1 MMDGVDCSN
10 PGYARHRVS
19 SLNALLLSLILGTL
33 GIVLVLAVLGTWTVA
48 SASKNGDALNISI
61 YAPPDF
67 TAASATTTTVYVTK
81 TVEPDDPD
89 TGGIVSICF
98 TITGLEPRKI
108 DVVLAQDVSGSMD
121 EPAGEGVT
129 QTRLEAS
136 QAAARAFVN
145 SLPDTDRAAVVPY
158 SDTVYVNRVLPLTT
172 TKSSVLGAID
182 DLIAGG
188 NTNIGEGI
196 KVSHEELITSPRY
209 VSDTV
214 KTIIL
219 LSDGKAN
226 RPVDENTAKE
236 YAREQAEAAARDDV
250 KIYSIG
256 FGGDA
261 DGEFLQEIANIGGGQ
276 YFFAPDGSAL
286 ETIYLA
292 IALELHNVVV
302 ADILVSG
309 VELDCARWPEGWCVE
324 GPGGVTTVTLP
335 ISDTL
340 LISGSATICFT
351 ATVNLD
357 PNYEGPIN
365 LPGSGICYLS
375 SNGEPICEEFDN
387 PPVTVGGRKIT
398 GDVFHDLNANG
409 LREEGEWGVP
419 GVGVQT
425 STGLTTVAGAGGNY
439 VLRTSDAP
447 PMSVAI
453 QVPQGWVT
461 TTPVS
466 ENIPSVTG
474 IYTVNFGI
482 HREIYIIYL
491 PAVTRN
497 YPPVYPVYLP
507 VVARDYSPPDLING
521 GFENGWT
528 GWTHGGELPRTITSA
543 NPHSGNFSALL
554 GNPGYKCENGVPV
567 GSAWIQQTFLV
578 PHTAAPRLS
587 FWYNI
592 WTQDKNPYRTYG
604 FDIFDVKINDT
615 VVLTD
620 ARITGT
626 YGCNLPVA
634 QQDLGWRV
642 KEVSLDQYR
651 GQRITIRFRNLSY
664 PDGWFNTWTYV
675 DDVRFMP

>member
-1 MMDGVDCSN
+1 MDRVDRSN

-19 SLNALLLSLILGTL
+19 SLNALLLSLTLGTL

-48 SASKNGDALNISI
+48 SASKNGDALNTSTD
-61 YAPPDF
+61 APPDF
-67 TAASATTTTVYVTK
+67 TAASAATTTVHVTK

-98 TITGLEPRKI
+98 TITGLEPRKV
-108 DVVLAQDVSGSMD
+108 DVVLAQDVSGSMA

-136 QAAARAFVN
+136 QAAARTFVN

-158 SDTVYVNRVLPLTT
+158 SDTVYMNRVLPLTT

-209 VSDTV
+209 VSNTV

-250 KIYSIG
+250 KIYTIG

-276 YFFAPDGSAL
+276 YFFAPDASAL
-286 ETIYLA
+286 EAIYLA

-375 SNGEPICEEFDN
+375 SNGETICEEFDN

-409 LREEGEWGVP
+409 LREEDERGVP

-425 STGLTTVAGAGGNY
+425 STGLTTVVDAGGNY
-439 VLRTSDAP
+439 VLRTSNDP

-453 QVPQGWVT
+453 NIPPDWVA

-466 ENIPSVTG
+466 ESIPSVTG
-474 IYTVNFGI
+474 IYTVDFGI
-482 HREIYIIYL
+482 HREIYPIYL
-491 PAVTRN
+491 PAIVQN
-497 YPPVYPVYLP
+497 YPPVYLVYMP
-507 VVARDYSPPDLING
+507 VVARDYSPPDIING

-528 GWTHGGELPRTITSA
+528 GWTHEGELPRTITSA

-554 GNPGYKCENGVPV
+554 GNPGYKCEKGVPV
-567 GSAWIQQTFLV
+567 GSAWIQQDFPV

-592 WTQDKNPYRTYG
+592 WTQDKNPYLTDK
-604 FDIFDVKINDT
+604 FDTFDVRINGIL
-615 VVLTD
+615 VFRD
-620 ARITGT
+620 AKITGT
-626 YGCNLPVA
+626 HGCDLQPVEEN
-634 QQDLGWRV
+634 LGWRV
-642 KEVSLDQYR
+642 GEIDLDNYR
-651 GQRITIRFRNLSY
+651 GQRITIRFQNRSY

-675 DDVRFMP
+675 DDVRFIP

>member
-1 MMDGVDCSN
+1 MDRVDRSN
-10 PGYARHRVS
+10 PGYARHRMS
-19 SLNALLLSLILGTL
+19 SLNALLLSLTLGTL

-48 SASKNGDALNISI
+48 SASKNGDALNTSTD
-61 YAPPDF
+61 APPDF
-67 TAASATTTTVYVTK
+67 TAASAATTTVHVTK

-98 TITGLEPRKI
+98 TITGLEPRKV

-129 QTRLEAS
+129 QTRLAAS
-136 QAAARAFVN
+136 QAAASAFVSN
-145 SLPDTDRAAVVPY
+145 LPGTDRAAVVPY
-158 SDTVYVNRVLPLTT
+158 STAAYLAQPLTT
-172 TKSSVLGAID
+172 TKSIITRTIY
-182 DLIAGG
+182 DLTAAGW
-188 NTNIGEGI
+188 TNIGEGI
-196 KVSHEELITSPRY
+196 SVSHKELITSPRY
-209 VSDTV
+209 ISNTV
-214 KTIIL
+214 KVVIL

-226 RPVDENTAKE
+226 LPGGEEAAKV
-236 YAREQAEAAARDDV
+236 YAREQAEAAAGDDV
-250 KIYSIG
+250 KIYTIG

-276 YFFAPDGSAL
+276 YFFAPDGSTL

-375 SNGEPICEEFDN
+375 SNGETICEEFDN
-387 PPVTVGGRKIT
+387 PPVTVGGRKIA

-409 LREEGEWGVP
+409 LREEGERGVP

-425 STGLTTVAGAGGNY
+425 STGLTTVADAGGNY

-453 QVPQGWVT
+453 NVPQDWVA

-466 ENIPSVTG
+466 ESIPSVTG
-474 IYTVNFGI
+474 IYTVDFGI
-482 HREIYIIYL
+482 HREVYPVYI
-491 PAVTRN
+491 PVVSRN
-497 YPPVYPVYLP
+497 YPPIYPIYLP

-592 WTQDKNPYRTYG
+592 WTQDKNPYRNYD
-604 FDIFDVKINDT
+604 FDVFEVKINAT
-615 VVLTD
+615 VVLMD

-642 KEVSLDQYR
+642 KEVSLNDYR
-651 GQRITIRFRNLSY
+651 GQRVTIRFRNLSY

>member
-1 MMDGVDCSN
+1 MDRVDRSN

-19 SLNALLLSLILGTL
+19 SLNALLLSLTLGTL

-48 SASKNGDALNISI
+48 SASKNGDALNTSTD
-61 YAPPDF
+61 APPDF
-67 TAASATTTTVYVTK
+67 TAASAATTTVHVTK

-98 TITGLEPRKI
+98 TITGLEPRKV
-108 DVVLAQDVSGSMD
+108 DVVLAQDVSGSMA

-136 QAAARAFVN
+136 QAAARTFVN

-158 SDTVYVNRVLPLTT
+158 SDTVYMNRVLPLTT

-209 VSDTV
+209 VSNTV

-250 KIYSIG
+250 KIYTIG

-276 YFFAPDGSAL
+276 YFFASDSSAL
-286 ETIYLA
+286 EAIYLA
-292 IALELHNVVV
+292 IALELHNV
-302 ADILVSG
+302 AITDILVSG
-309 VELDCARWPEGWCVE
+309 VEVDCARWPDGWCVE
-324 GPGGVTTVTLP
+324 GAGAVTTITLP
-335 ISDTL
+335 ISDSL
-340 LISGSATICFT
+340 LISGSVTICFT

-357 PNYEGPIN
+357 PNYAGPIN

-375 SNGEPICEEFDN
+375 PAGETVCDEFEN
-387 PPVTVGGRKIT
+387 PPVTVGGRKVV

-409 LREEGEWGVP
+409 LQEEGERGVP
-419 GVGVQT
+419 GVAVQT
-425 STGLTTVAGAGGNY
+425 STGLNAVTNMSGSY
-439 VLRTSDAP
+439 VLRTSSEP
-447 PMSVAI
+447 SMSVAI
-453 QVPQGWVT
+453 KVPQGWGA
-461 TTPVS
+461 TTPIS
-466 ENIPSVTG
+466 EEIPSTTG
-474 IYTVNFGI
+474 IYTIDFGI
-482 HREIYIIYL
+482 YRVVYPFYL
-491 PAVTRN
+491 PF
-497 YPPVYPVYLP
+497 
-507 VVARDYSPPDLING
+507 VARDYSLPDITNG
-521 GFENGWT
+521 GFEDWWT
-528 GWTHGGELPRTITSA
+528 GWTHGGELPQTITSTS
-543 NPHSGNFSALL
+543 PHSGYFSALL
-554 GNPGYKCENGVPV
+554 GDPAHKCEKGVPV
-567 GSAWIQQTFLV
+567 GSAWMQQVFLV
-578 PHTAAPRLS
+578 PHTAAPRLT

-592 WTQDKNPYRTYG
+592 WTQDKNPYLSND
-604 FDIFDVKINDT
+604 FDSFDVKINDAL
-615 VVLTD
+615 VFRD
-620 ARITGT
+620 AKITGT
-626 YGCNLPVA
+626 YGCNLPAA

-642 KEVSLDQYR
+642 KEVSLEEYR
-651 GQRITIRFRNLSY
+651 GRQITIRFENRSY

-675 DDVRFMP
+675 DDVRFIP